1 MLESVARFEMMAV
14 SAATLT
20 VMMPLVVLNVHWVAG
35 CVSFWARIR
44 STGSSEPVTGFVA
57 PVEVGPLLELQPAA
71 KARSRVPRE
80 ARKVLDLENLV
91 NVLLG
96 IGGSPP
102 SLVGQVTCT
111 ALLEFALTIW

>member
-20 VMMPLVVLNVHWVAG
+20 VMMPLVVLNVHWVRG
-35 CVSFWARIR
+35 WVSFWARIA
-44 STGSSEPVTGFVA
+44 SIGSPEPVTGFVE
-57 PVEVGPLLELQPAA
+57 PVGAGPLLELQPAA
-71 KARSRVPRE
+71 KARSKVPRE
-80 ARKVLDLENLV
+80 ARNVRGLENLV

-111 ALLEFALTIW
+111 A